1 MVPGTTWHHHSLG
14 TKNAGQG
21 ENQMPKL
28 FFIADL
34 HFGHKDVIA
43 FDHRPFRDVEEMEDE
58 MIRRWNARVSKDDH
72 VFVIGDMFGGVTT
85 AHAGEIVHA
94 LNGRIHLIRGN
105 HDPKGEVFESLFEDV
120 AACRQI
126 QVRVRG
132 EKQRVVMRH
141 RLLPIYRGSD
151 EGVVMLYGHTHDSLV
166 ARAEDRYL
174 RFMNWLGIP
183 LHAFNVGACR
193 MDYEPK
199 TLEEILE
206 QAGAIKQR
214 MRL

>member
-1 MVPGTTWHHHSLG
+1 MARV
-14 TKNAGQG
+14 
-21 ENQMPKL
+21 

-34 HFGHKDVIA
+34 HFGHRDVLS
-43 FDHRPFRDVEEMEDE
+43 FDKRPFRDVEEMETE
-58 MIRRWNARVSKDDH
+58 MIRRWNAKVLEGDH
-72 VFVIGDMFGGVTT
+72 VFVIGDMFGGVNT

-105 HDPKGEVFESLFEDV
+105 HDPKGEVFESLFEEV
-120 AACRQI
+120 EVSKQI

-141 RLLPIYRGSD
+141 RLLPVFKGSD
-151 EGVVMLYGHTHDSLV
+151 EGVVQLYGHTHDSLISRV
-166 ARAEDRYL
+166 EDEYIRI
-174 RFMNWLGIP
+174 MNWLGFP
-183 LHAFNVGACR
+183 LQAFNVGASR

-206 QAGAIKQR
+206 DAEMIRPTNAKR
-214 MRL
+214 

>member
-1 MVPGTTWHHHSLG
+1 MARV
-14 TKNAGQG
+14 
-21 ENQMPKL
+21 

-34 HFGHKDVIA
+34 HFGHRDVLS
-43 FDHRPFRDVEEMEDE
+43 FDKRPFRDVEEMETE
-58 MIRRWNARVSKDDH
+58 MIRRWNAKVLEGDH
-72 VFVIGDMFGGVTT
+72 VFVIGDMFGGVNT

-105 HDPKGEVFESLFEDV
+105 HDPKGEVFESLFEEV
-120 AACRQI
+120 EVSKQI

-141 RLLPIYRGSD
+141 RLLPVFKGSD
-151 EGVVMLYGHTHDSLV
+151 EGVVQLYGHTHDSLISRV
-166 ARAEDRYL
+166 EDEYIRI
-174 RFMNWLGIP
+174 MNWLGFP
-183 LHAFNVGACR
+183 LQAFNVGACR

-206 QAGAIKQR
+206 DAEMIRPTNAKR
-214 MRL
+214 